1 MALKSIFRPPAT
13 DIDNLSTTFNNVPPV
28 FEYMAN
34 RVLDVTIK
42 MMPETWDRL
51 EESKPDDLE
60 MDTYIRDV
68 LRAEVRD
75 PES

>member
-1 MALKSIFRPPAT
+1 
-13 DIDNLSTTFNNVPPV
+13 
-28 FEYMAN
+28 MAN